1 MSHSEKQLNMYYIFV
16 TFIKSKLNWGSR
28 ATFNDEKLLVS
39 FKDINLEVEIC
50 GNNNY
55 PAFFLRVGEN
65 FVWIHADMDQDKEH
79 IMKQNLPALA
89 QHKGVDPEAWL
100 EATEIMLRFYAEHY
114 NGTGF
119 PPLSN
124 LYIGNP
130 LFDKL
135 VEYLA
140 VRRMVGKWRVSG
152 NAIYPPAESKINII
166 QGRDDHLLVIINN
179 THNRIDQQR
188 VNAGL
193 LAIVRNTQYDK
204 TMHYQYLDILIDAI
218 GEDL

>member
-1 MSHSEKQLNMYYIFV
+1 MPYSQAQLNMYYIFV
-16 TFIKSKLNWGSR
+16 TFIKSKLNWDSR
-28 ATFNDEKLLVS
+28 AMFNDEKLIVS
-39 FKDINLEVEIC
+39 FKDINLNVEIR
-50 GNNNY
+50 GDNNA

-79 IMKQNLPALA
+79 IMKQNLPALT
-89 QHKGVDPEAWL
+89 QHKGVDSEAWL
-100 EATEIMLRFYAEHY
+100 EATEMMLRFYAEHY

-119 PPLSN
+119 PPLST

-140 VRRMVGKWRVSG
+140 VRRMVGQWRVAG

-166 QGRDDHLLVIINN
+166 QGRDDHILVIINN
-179 THNRIDQQR
+179 THYRIDQQR

-193 LAIVRNTQYDK
+193 LGIVRNTQYAK
-204 TMHYQYLDILIDAI
+204 TMDYQYLDILIDAI
-218 GEDL
+218 GEEL

>member
-1 MSHSEKQLNMYYIFV
+1 MSYSQAQLNMYYIFV
-16 TFIKSKLNWGSR
+16 TFIKSKLNWDSR
-28 ATFNDEKLLVS
+28 AMFNDEKLIVS
-39 FKDINLEVEIC
+39 FKDINLDVEIR
-50 GNNNY
+50 GDNNA
-55 PAFFLRVGEN
+55 PSFFLRIAKN
-65 FVWIHADMDQDKEH
+65 FVWVHADMSQDKED
-79 IMKQNLPALA
+79 IMKQHLPALT
-89 QHKGVDPEAWL
+89 QHKGVDNEAWL

-119 PPLSN
+119 PPLST

-166 QGRDDHLLVIINN
+166 QGRDDHILVVINN
-179 THNRIDQQR
+179 AHYCIYPQR

-193 LAIVRNTQYDK
+193 LAIVRNTQFAK
-204 TMHYQYLDILIDAI
+204 TMDYQYLDILIDAI